1 MEWGWGWGEGRGQ
14 SGGWEFQRIVC
25 VRGGGGEGGT
35 GKVKKNLEIV
45 SMAVLTQYR
54 LRSAL
59 MQAETGVIVYRVTVC
74 IISIEV
80 V

>member
-1 MEWGWGWGEGRGQ
+1 MGLGVGRGEGTVWRVGI
-14 SGGWEFQRIVC
+14 STYCLRKG
-25 VRGGGGEGGT
+25 GGGGEGGT

>member
-1 MEWGWGWGEGRGQ
+1 M
-14 SGGWEFQRIVC
+14 
-25 VRGGGGEGGT
+25 
-35 GKVKKNLEIV
+35 KKNLEIV

-54 LRSAL
+54 LRTAL